1 MDQQIEESCVE
12 SITLLSDGGETTIS
26 KLVGRKYGGLDFM
39 NMSNAGCNEN
49 YNDFRHVEHYD
60 QRDAY
65 TRHGLERNEDQDP
78 DQDYGAIDIPIKS
91 KNKSCKEESSISSD
105 RSTLSS
111 ITNNDIVPTY
121 DDNGHFVAFQS
132 KATQQAE
139 MHVLQQQL
147 LLHHQQS
154 NLTVQYL
161 PMHLC
166 RQPSLANRQTSFQTP
181 PMSNLTVPQL
191 PLQLHQQP
199 SPIKSSRTDTTSTLL
214 NTLDKSLLI
223 RSHNLA
229 GNNFVE
235 TQEHVDLMMPAASA
249 LAVSRN
255 TINND
260 RHVGFNAC
268 VCCKVGSLIALFAVV
283 VCSAT
288 ATWFVMTDRVS
299 FVDGKLNINIEKG
312 GNLEQ
317 SDPVE
322 LSTLTPSLTPRVRIS
337 KAGKVGISMF
347 GQSNQNSVSPTQE
360 PSASIFPM
368 QEINLDMHPTIQPN
382 LLDLKP
388 VSKRDNTDSPSQQ
401 TRTPKRRPL
410 AKPKI
415 MSPTDGMTLSP
426 SDILVSE
433 ESIQPINKPK
443 RSPTSRPVTSNPTNE
458 LTPSPF
464 ETSAIEEEQTST
476 PKRLPSLKPIAPS
489 PADEPTPSPSEI
501 EATREPTLNPSDGLN
516 SSKFESSIAA
526 EDMPTETPVI
536 GDVSKTPTASPFNS
550 LIITPPNEVT
560 IPPTYNT
567 PAPNV
572 SDPIVTFLTPLSSP
586 SSAPEINDEDTP
598 NPTDPHV
605 ATPTPTHQVELTS
618 EPTPSELDT
627 EEPTES
633 PVVELMTQS
642 PTRSDKQSSNPTDP
656 QITTEATE
664 TPVKLMTPPPIP
676 SPAVKESPS
685 PTDLQLTSPS
695 TQSPQDIVII
705 TPVPT
710 PDELD
715 TQKPTESPVVEQM
728 TPSPSV
734 ELKTSNPTDPPIIIK
749 TVTSSP
755 TQEVTPAAE
764 DPTESPVV
772 EQMTPSPSVEL
783 KTSNPTDPPI
793 IKTVTSSP
801 TQEVTPAA
809 EDPTES
815 PVVEQV
821 TPSPI
826 LQTETSSN
834 PTDAPIITPLTDSPT
849 QEVVRMTSS
858 PTPVETN
865 TEDPTESLI
874 ELMDTEDPTE
884 SPIEL
889 MTPLPTPAED
899 STPTPTV
906 SETTESTPDPTPYPT
921 FESTQDPTPAQ
932 SVLEIITD
940 TPTEEIVDEYEV
952 TLMSTGD
959 GSITSINSYAP
970 TSDDE
975 LV

>member
-1 MDQQIEESCVE
+1 MDQQLEESCVE

-26 KLVGRKYGGLDFM
+26 KLVGRKYGGLDLM
-39 NMSNAGCNEN
+39 NVSNAGCNEN
-49 YNDFRHVEHYD
+49 YNDFRYVEHYD

-91 KNKSCKEESSISSD
+91 KNKWCKEESSISSD

-111 ITNNDIVPTY
+111 ITNNDNIVPTY
-121 DDNGHFVAFQS
+121 DDNGHFIAFQN

-139 MHVLQQQL
+139 MQVLQQQL

-154 NLTVQYL
+154 NLTVPYL

-191 PLQLHQQP
+191 PLQIHRQP
-199 SPIKSSRTDTTSTLL
+199 SPIKSSRTDTTSTLP
-214 NTLDKSLLI
+214 NTPDKSLPN
-223 RSHNLA
+223 NLA

-235 TQEHVDLMMPAASA
+235 TKEHFDLMMPAASA

-260 RHVGFNAC
+260 RHGGFNTC
-268 VCCKVGSLIALFAVV
+268 FCCKVGSLIALFAVV

-288 ATWFVMTDRVS
+288 ATWFVITDRVS

-347 GQSNQNSVSPTQE
+347 GQSNQNSASPTQE
-360 PSASIFPM
+360 PTSILPM
-368 QEINLDMHPTIQPN
+368 QDLDMRPTLQPN

-426 SDILVSE
+426 SNTLVRE

-443 RSPTSRPVTSNPTNE
+443 RRPTSRPVTPNPTNE

-476 PKRLPSLKPIAPS
+476 PKRRPSLKPIAPS

-501 EATREPTLNPSDGLN
+501 EATRDPTLNPSDVLN
-516 SSKFESSIAA
+516 SSIFESSIAA
-526 EDMPTETPVI
+526 EDMPTE
-536 GDVSKTPTASPFNS
+536 PTASPFKS
-550 LIITPPNEVT
+550 LITTPPNEVT
-560 IPPTYNT
+560 ILPTYNT
-567 PAPNV
+567 RAPSV
-572 SDPIVTFLTPLSSP
+572 SDPIVTTLTP

-605 ATPTPTHQVELTS
+605 ATPTPTHQVELMTS
-618 EPTPSELDT
+618 KPTPSESDT

-633 PVVELMTQS
+633 LVVELMTQS

-656 QITTEATE
+656 QITTEPTE
-664 TPVKLMTPPPIP
+664 TPVELMTPSPIP
-676 SPAVKESPS
+676 PSAVKESPS
-685 PTDLQLTSPS
+685 PTDLQ
-695 TQSPQDIVII
+695 
-705 TPVPT
+705 
-710 PDELD
+710 
-715 TQKPTESPVVEQM
+715 
-728 TPSPSV
+728 
-734 ELKTSNPTDPPIIIK
+734 
-749 TVTSSP
+749 
-755 TQEVTPAAE
+755 
-764 DPTESPVV
+764 
-772 EQMTPSPSVEL
+772 
-783 KTSNPTDPPI
+783 
-793 IKTVTSSP
+793 
-801 TQEVTPAA
+801 
-809 EDPTES
+809 
-815 PVVEQV
+815 
-821 TPSPI
+821 
-826 LQTETSSN
+826 
-834 PTDAPIITPLTDSPT
+834 
-849 QEVVRMTSS
+849 
-858 PTPVETN
+858 
-865 TEDPTESLI
+865 
-874 ELMDTEDPTE
+874 
-884 SPIEL
+884 
-889 MTPLPTPAED
+889 
-899 STPTPTV
+899 
-906 SETTESTPDPTPYPT
+906 
-921 FESTQDPTPAQ
+921 
-932 SVLEIITD
+932 
-940 TPTEEIVDEYEV
+940 
-952 TLMSTGD
+952 
-959 GSITSINSYAP
+959 
-970 TSDDE
+970 
-975 LV
+975 